1 MDRVL
6 NVGLFSF
13 ATSMAGLL
21 VAYIVC
27 VVYSKKSVRQRGFFL
42 GLTGGVLISIICF
55 ELLPEAIVYT
65 GMVIPMTTMTIALV
79 VCAYLEHAVINLKD
93 KTGANGVIIV
103 DEVNPLDLVKISTF
117 AGVVIGLNNF
127 PEGLALGTVLLHT
140 EMREA
145 HMIYAL
151 FLHSVI
157 EGMLVFSNT
166 SEDLTK
172 NITKK
177 ASNRFANMQFIIVTS
192 FIIGVSA
199 ILGAF
204 LTNISHVIMPLSV
217 GFVSGIMLYTALG
230 ETIPKSRAVWNGRF
244 STLGACVGVVIGI
257 VVNGL

>member
-6 NVGLFSF
+6 DVGLFSF

-65 GMVIPMTTMTIALV
+65 GIAIPMTTMTIALV
-79 VCAYLEHAVINLKD
+79 VCAYLEHTVVNIKGI
-93 KTGANGVIIV
+93 T
-103 DEVNPLDLVKISTF
+103 ETNPLDLVKISTF

-157 EGMLVFSNT
+157 EGMLVFSSTPEKPQN
-166 SEDLTK
+166 K
-172 NITKK
+172 IVNI
-177 ASNRFANMQFIIVTS
+177 QFIVVTS

-204 LTNISHVIMPLSV
+204 LTNITHIVMPLSV

-244 STLGACVGVVIGI
+244 STLGACVGVVVGI
-257 VVNGL
+257 IVNGL